1 MRSVIKL
8 GDCLPAFFV
17 VWHADEDRTNIS
29 RITVNTCLPC
39 KGPGCTGTQHNYHC
53 SRAAATTNIIHAT
66 QQSLN
71 VVRLSRVW
79 LVVAADGGEEGRRHG
94 QHMLGAHLHVRAERP
109 GLAGI
114 AGGAQGA
121 VRPRPNPNPNL
132 VVWQVTLLSW
142 CARVR
147 RLLNAVHMAEI
158 VGFQTI

>member
-29 RITVNTCLPC
+29 RITVNTCPPC

-53 SRAAATTNIIHAT
+53 SRAAATTNITHAT

-94 QHMLGAHLHVRAERP
+94 QHLLGAHLHVRAERS

-121 VRPRPNPNPNL
+121 VRPRPNRKPKPCCL
-132 VVWQVTLLSW
+132 ASTWLSW

>member
-1 MRSVIKL
+1 MRASSSWVIA
-8 GDCLPAFFV
+8 CLLFFFV

-79 LVVAADGGEEGRRHG
+79 LVVAADGGEEGRRDG
-94 QHMLGAHLHVRAERP
+94 QHLLGAHLHVRAERS

-121 VRPRPNPNPNL
+121 VRPRPNPPKPP
-132 VVWQVTLLSW
+132 QVTLLSW